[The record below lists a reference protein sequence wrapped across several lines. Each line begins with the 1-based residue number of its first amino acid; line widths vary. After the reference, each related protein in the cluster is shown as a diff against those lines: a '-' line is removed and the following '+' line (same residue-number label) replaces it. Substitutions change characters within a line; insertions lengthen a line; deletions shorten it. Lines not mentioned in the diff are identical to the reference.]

1 MAEKNDFYKINQRPV
16 QYFNQGYI
24 DQCQHMSHIEIIEK
38 ITEQQNLFWSLQ
50 NVDVDKSCLISLKVN
65 DLLLEKFKE
74 ACESHNLKYQ
84 TQIKK
89 LMMNWVLQNN

>member
-1 MAEKNDFYKINQRPV
+1 MAEKNDFYKVNQRPV
-16 QYFNQGYI
+16 QYFNQDYI
-24 DQCQHMSHIEIIEK
+24 DQCQIMSHIEIIEK

-50 NVDVDKSCLISLKVN
+50 NRDVEKSCLISLKVN
-65 DLLLEKFKE
+65 DLLLEKFKDV
-74 ACESHNLKYQ
+74 CETHNLKYQ